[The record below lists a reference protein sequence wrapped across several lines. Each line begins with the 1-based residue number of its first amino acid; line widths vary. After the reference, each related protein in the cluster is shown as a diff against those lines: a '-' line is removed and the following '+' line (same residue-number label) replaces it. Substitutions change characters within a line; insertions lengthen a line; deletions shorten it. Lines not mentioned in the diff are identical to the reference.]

1 MNLSIK
7 QKADNI
13 IQACKQNLKWHY
25 YDDLS
30 KYDRVKVTKC
40 ALLIVDEL
48 IDESRSQNNV
58 ERFKY
63 FREVKKEIENYESK
77 TDSIR
82 NNVHS

>member
-1 MNLSIK
+1 MNLSVK
-7 QKADNI
+7 QKAEELI
-13 IQACKQNLKWHY
+13 HRCKQNLKWHY

-30 KYDRVKVTKC
+30 KYDKVKVTKC

-48 IDESRSQNNV
+48 IDESRNQNNV

-77 TDSIR
+77 IDSIR
-82 NNVHS
+82 NDVHS